1 MKRTLTLT
9 LCLLPMLGT
18 LRAAN
23 SGGREEIAMM
33 TRRDFLKYSA
43 TAAAVWLGPKLEAV
57 ETVRLKSW
65 QIIELPKLTAKHRP
79 LMKITATNGAVGY
92 SKPVAKDLSAAVK
105 AVNGANLL
113 EHEPLHDLMMAQ
125 GVPRQQVATLDIAAW
140 DLHARMLNKPLHA
153 LLGTKKS
160 KILRYGDVRGQQ
172 PNFSP
177 QKYADSVAR
186 FFERSGM
193 NATKLH
199 FPGNMGTPQSI
210 SFPMILET
218 LQAVRK
224 AVGKDKTLAWDP
236 YPGSA
241 ESATTS
247 VDEAKQILKLM
258 DELSYAWIEGPLPP
272 TPYETQIPKYA
283 KLVKTGTKQ
292 RIQAEGPGSPIG
304 DGTPFTDMKR
314 WAEAG
319 AITQCST
326 DAYIT
331 TGATNCLRML
341 EYAKA
346 HPPLVINLHW
356 AWAPHAHLAMAYDE
370 KVFPIA
376 EFPMGED
383 VPKEYM
389 SGPWL
394 LAPDWPG
401 IYRIG

>member
-1 MKRTLTLT
+1 
-9 LCLLPMLGT
+9 ML
-18 LRAAN
+18 
-23 SGGREEIAMM
+23 
-33 TRRDFLKYSA
+33 TRRDFVKCAGAGTVGML
-43 TAAAVWLGPKLEAV
+43 VPKLEAA
-57 ETVRLKSW
+57 EEEVRLKSW
-65 QIIELPKLTAKHRP
+65 ELVEIPSLPKKRNPILK
-79 LMKITATNGAVGY
+79 LTATNGAVGY
-92 SKPVAKDLSAAVK
+92 SRPVAKDLAAAAEAVK
-105 AVNGANLL
+105 GVNLL
-113 EHEPLHDLMMAQ
+113 AHDQLHNLMTANNVPKAQ
-125 GVPRQQVATLDIAAW
+125 IATLDIACW
-140 DLHARMLNKPLHA
+140 DLHARMVKKPLHA
-153 LLGTKKS
+153 LLGTKRA
-160 KILRYGDVRGQQ
+160 KIPRYGDVRGQQ
-172 PNFSP
+172 PDFSP
-177 QKYADSVAR
+177 QRYADNVAR
-186 FFERSGM
+186 YLERAGLQ
-193 NATKLH
+193 ATKLH

-218 LQAVRK
+218 LQAVRQ

-241 ESATTS
+241 ESAATS
-247 VDEAKQILKLM
+247 LDEAKQILKMM
-258 DELSYAWIEGPLPP
+258 DELGYAWIEGPLLPV
-272 TPYETQIPKYA
+272 PYATQIPKYVE
-283 KLVKTGTKQ
+283 LVKTGAKL

-304 DGTPFTDMKR
+304 DGTPFEDMKR

-326 DAYIT
+326 DAYMT
-331 TGATNCLRML
+331 TGVTNCLRML

-383 VPKEYM
+383 VPKDFM

-401 IYRIG
+401 IYRIE

>member
-1 MKRTLTLT
+1 M
-9 LCLLPMLGT
+9 PPQPHV
-18 LRAAN
+18 
-23 SGGREEIAMM
+23 
-33 TRRDFLKYSA
+33 TRKAFLQA
-43 TAAAVWLGPKLEAV
+43 CGAAAATGWLAPRVPAEEV
-57 ETVRLKSW
+57 VRCKSW
-65 QIIELPKLTAKHRP
+65 ELVELPSLPKKLTPILK
-79 LMKITATNGAVGY
+79 LTATNGAVGY
-92 SKPVAKDLSAAVK
+92 AKPVAKDIAAAVE
-105 AVNGANLL
+105 AVQDANLL
-113 EHEPLHDLMMAQ
+113 DHETLYDRMIAR
-125 GVPRQQVATLDIAAW
+125 GVPRNQVATLDIVCW
-140 DLHARMLNKPLHA
+140 DLHARSMKKPLHA

-172 PNFSP
+172 PGFSP
-177 QKYADSVAR
+177 QKYADGVAR
-186 FFERSGM
+186 YLERTGM

-199 FPGNMGTPQSI
+199 FPGNMGTPESI
-210 SFPMILET
+210 AFLMIIET

-224 AVGKDKTLAWDP
+224 AVGKDKILAWDP

-247 VDEAKQILKLM
+247 VGEAKQIIALM
-258 DELSYAWIEGPLPP
+258 DELGYAWIEGPLPP
-272 TPYETQIPKYA
+272 MPYDIQIPKYVE
-283 KLVKTGTKQ
+283 LVKTGTKQ

-304 DGTPFTDMKR
+304 DGTSFADMKR

-319 AITQCST
+319 AITQCSA
-326 DAYIT
+326 DAYIN
-331 TGATNCLRML
+331 TGVTNCLRML
-341 EYAKA
+341 EYAKT

-383 VPKEYM
+383 VPQEFM

-401 IYRIG
+401 IYRLE

>member
-1 MKRTLTLT
+1 MNPQPRV
-9 LCLLPMLGT
+9 
-18 LRAAN
+18 
-23 SGGREEIAMM
+23 
-33 TRRDFLKYSA
+33 TRKAFLQA
-43 TAAAVWLGPKLEAV
+43 CGAAVATGWLAPKLQAEEV
-57 ETVRLKSW
+57 IRFKSW
-65 QIIELPKLTAKHRP
+65 ELVELPSLPKKLTPILK
-79 LMKITATNGAVGY
+79 LTATNGAVGY
-92 SKPVAKDLSAAVK
+92 AKPVAKDITAAAEAAQGENV
-105 AVNGANLL
+105 L
-113 EHEPLHDLMMAQ
+113 EHEKLYNRMMVR
-125 GVPRQQVATLDIAAW
+125 GVPRSQVATLDIACW
-140 DLHARMLNKPLHA
+140 DLHARMMKKPLHA
-153 LLGTKKS
+153 LLGTKKA

-172 PNFSP
+172 PGFAP

-186 FFERSGM
+186 YFERTGL

-199 FPGNMGTPQSI
+199 FPGNMGTPESI
-210 SFPMILET
+210 PFPTILET
-218 LQAVRK
+218 LHAVRK
-224 AVGKDKTLAWDP
+224 SVGKDKILAWDP

-247 VDEAKQILKLM
+247 LDDAKQILKLM
-258 DELSYAWIEGPLPP
+258 DELGYAWIEGPLPP
-272 TPYETQIPKYA
+272 VPYETQIPKYVE
-283 KLVKTGTKQ
+283 LVKTGTKQ

-304 DGTPFTDMKR
+304 DGTGFEDMRR

-326 DAYIT
+326 DAYIH
-331 TGATNCLRML
+331 TGVTHCLRML

-356 AWAPHAHLAMAYDE
+356 AWAPHAHLAMAYE
-370 KVFPIA
+370 ESVFPIA

-401 IYRIG
+401 IYRIE